1 MQPGTFELLIL
12 VFIFLGL
19 QAWWIIPIVIKNNKL
34 NNRGKDLRE
43 EIKQLEKL
51 YKNKLVYYFCKLPII
66 SETQIS
72 NEIKKFIPV
81 CFLFLG
87 TLALPQPSLAE
98 EKIEVIPIIQSSK
111 GLSGKNF
118 NYLEGKPELRLLKVK
133 IPVGLKT
140 PIHTHPSPMLIHV
153 TRGRLKHVRGE
164 EINFFKAGDAF
175 IESNNECPHYVKNV
189 GKKPAILHVGVVSVV
204 GMPTAINK

>member
-1 MQPGTFELLIL
+1 MKLKKIIPL
-12 VFIFLGL
+12 IFL
-19 QAWWIIPIVIKNNKL
+19 
-34 NNRGKDLRE
+34 
-43 EIKQLEKL
+43 
-51 YKNKLVYYFCKLPII
+51 
-66 SETQIS
+66 
-72 NEIKKFIPV
+72 FI
-81 CFLFLG
+81 G
-87 TLALPQPSLAE
+87 TLALPQTSIAE
-98 EKIEVIPIIQSSK
+98 ETIKVISLIQSTK
-111 GLSGKNF
+111 GLSGENF
-118 NYLEGKPELRLLKVK
+118 NYLEGKPELRLLKVM

-175 IESNNECPHYVKNV
+175 IESNNGAPHYVKNV

>member
-1 MQPGTFELLIL
+1 M
-12 VFIFLGL
+12 
-19 QAWWIIPIVIKNNKL
+19 KL
-34 NNRGKDLRE
+34 
-43 EIKQLEKL
+43 
-51 YKNKLVYYFCKLPII
+51 
-66 SETQIS
+66 
-72 NEIKKFIPV
+72 KKFIPF
-81 CFLFLG
+81 CFLFIW
-87 TLALPQPSLAE
+87 TLVVPQFSLSE
-98 EKIEVIPIIQSSK
+98 EEIEVIPLIQTSK

-133 IPVGLKT
+133 IPVGMKT

-175 IESNNECPHYVKNV
+175 VESNNGGAHYVKNI

>member
-1 MQPGTFELLIL
+1 M
-12 VFIFLGL
+12 
-19 QAWWIIPIVIKNNKL
+19 KL
-34 NNRGKDLRE
+34 
-43 EIKQLEKL
+43 
-51 YKNKLVYYFCKLPII
+51 
-66 SETQIS
+66 
-72 NEIKKFIPV
+72 KKFIPF
-81 CFLFLG
+81 CFLFIG

-175 IESNNECPHYVKNV
+175 IESNN
-189 GKKPAILHVGVVSVV
+189 GGAT
-204 GMPTAINK
+204 M

>member
-1 MQPGTFELLIL
+1 M
-12 VFIFLGL
+12 
-19 QAWWIIPIVIKNNKL
+19 KL
-34 NNRGKDLRE
+34 
-43 EIKQLEKL
+43 
-51 YKNKLVYYFCKLPII
+51 
-66 SETQIS
+66 
-72 NEIKKFIPV
+72 KKFIPF
-81 CFLFLG
+81 CFLFIW
-87 TLALPQPSLAE
+87 TLVVPQFSLSE
-98 EKIEVIPIIQSSK
+98 EKIEVIPLIQTSK

-133 IPVGLKT
+133 IPVGMKT

-175 IESNNECPHYVKNV
+175 VESNNGGAHYVKNI

>member
-1 MQPGTFELLIL
+1 M
-12 VFIFLGL
+12 
-19 QAWWIIPIVIKNNKL
+19 KL
-34 NNRGKDLRE
+34 
-43 EIKQLEKL
+43 
-51 YKNKLVYYFCKLPII
+51 
-66 SETQIS
+66 
-72 NEIKKFIPV
+72 KKFIPV
-81 CFLFLG
+81 CFLFIG
-87 TLALPQPSLAE
+87 TLALPHASLAE

-140 PIHTHPSPMLIHV
+140 PIHTHPSPMLIYV

-164 EINFFKAGDAF
+164 VINFFKAGDAF
-175 IESNNECPHYVKNV
+175 IESNNGAPHYVKNV
-189 GKKPAILHVGVVSVV
+189 GKKPVILHVGVVSVV